1 MSIRGTSKPARPAAK
16 GTVKT
21 PGKDQIK
28 VDKPPTNILEI
39 VPGKF
44 NETDW
49 LSLLENDETEDFI
62 ADIYDDIWKET
73 SKQIQEIHLSKQL
86 LPYTLMTI
94 EDALTSVIQVK
105 IYKYIL
111 YRLVLFFFSGHF

>member
-1 MSIRGTSKPARPAAK
+1 MSTRGTTKGSRPPAK

-28 VDKPPTNILEI
+28 GEKPTTNILEI

-49 LSLLENDETEDFI
+49 LALLENDETEDFI

-73 SKQIQEIHLSKQL
+73 SKQIQQIYLHRQL
-86 LPYTLMTI
+86 LPYTLMTT
-94 EDALTSVIQVK
+94 ENALTSVIQVK
-105 IYKYIL
+105 ENLSIE
-111 YRLVLFFFSGHF
+111 FQ